1 MKSTYI
7 KPQFKDNT
15 NPRIGLVALSTDFSI
30 ERDFNS
36 IFLNL
41 PIDLFV
47 NRLPFYNPLTD
58 KNLVKMTEK
67 LTEVTENILPNQT
80 LDAVAYG
87 CTSGTIVAGI
97 DQIINKIQSAKPKC
111 KVITPITSAVNA
123 LKHLN
128 LKKISVFTPYPQA
141 INEKV
146 INYFKNEGFVI
157 QSFASFNLESDLDIG
172 KIDPQYLLEVL
183 TKIDTSDA
191 EALFISCTALPVFE
205 IIQELENKIKKI
217 VLSSN
222 QALIWDSI
230 RSVGYN
236 SSIEGYGKL
245 LRKN

>member
-87 CTSGTIVAGI
+87 CTSGTIVAGV
-97 DQIINKIQSAKPKC
+97 DQIINKIQSAKPNC

-146 INYFKNEGFVI
+146 INYFKNEGFDI

-172 KIDPQYLLEVL
+172 KIDPKYLLEVL
-183 TKIDTSDA
+183 TKMDTIDA
-191 EALFISCTALPVFE
+191 EALFISCTALPALE

-222 QALIWDSI
+222 QVLIWDSI

-245 LRKN
+245 LKKN

>member
-1 MKSTYI
+1 MKSTFV
-7 KPQFKDNT
+7 KPKFRDNT
-15 NPRIGLVALSTDFSI
+15 NSRVGLVALSTDFSI
-30 ERDFNS
+30 EKDFNS

-58 KNLVKMTEK
+58 KNLIKMTEK

-87 CTSGTIVAGI
+87 CTSGTIAAGI
-97 DQIINKIQSAKPKC
+97 DKIINKIQLAKPNC
-111 KVITPITSAVNA
+111 KVTTPITSAVNA
-123 LKHLN
+123 LKHLS
-128 LKKISVFTPYPQA
+128 LKKISIFTPYPQP

-146 INYFKNEGFVI
+146 INYFKNEGFDV
-157 QSFASFNLESDLDIG
+157 QSFASFNMESDLDIG
-172 KIDPQYLLEVL
+172 KIDPNYLLEVL
-183 TKIDTSDA
+183 TKMDTVNA
-191 EALFISCTALPVFE
+191 EALFISCTALPALE
-205 IIQELENKIKKI
+205 IIQKLENKIKKI

-222 QALIWDSI
+222 QTLIWDSI
-230 RSVGYN
+230 RSVGYD

>member
-87 CTSGTIVAGI
+87 CTSGTIVAGV
-97 DQIINKIQSAKPKC
+97 DQIINKIQSAKPNC

-205 IIQELENKIKKI
+205 IIQELEIKIKKI

>member
-97 DQIINKIQSAKPKC
+97 DQIINKIQSAKPNC

>member
-58 KNLVKMTEK
+58 KNLIKMTEK

-87 CTSGTIVAGI
+87 CTSGTIVAGV
-97 DQIINKIQSAKPKC
+97 DQIINKIQSAKPNC

-146 INYFKNEGFVI
+146 INYFKNEGFDV
-157 QSFASFNLESDLDIG
+157 QSFASFNMESDLDIG
-172 KIDPQYLLEVL
+172 KIDPNYLLEVL
-183 TKIDTSDA
+183 TKMDTVNA
-191 EALFISCTALPVFE
+191 EALFISCTALPALE
-205 IIQELENKIKKI
+205 IIQKLENKIKKI

-245 LRKN
+245 FKKN

>member
-1 MKSTYI
+1 MKSTFV
-7 KPQFKDNT
+7 KPKFRDNT
-15 NPRIGLVALSTDFSI
+15 NSRVGLVALSTDFSI
-30 ERDFNS
+30 EKDFNS

-58 KNLVKMTEK
+58 KNLIKMTEK

-87 CTSGTIVAGI
+87 CTSGTIAAGI
-97 DQIINKIQSAKPKC
+97 DKIINKIQLAKPNC
-111 KVITPITSAVNA
+111 KVTTPITSAVNA
-123 LKHLN
+123 LKHLS
-128 LKKISVFTPYPQA
+128 LKKISIFTPYPQP

-146 INYFKNEGFVI
+146 INYFKNEGFDI

>member
-87 CTSGTIVAGI
+87 CTSGTIVAGV
-97 DQIINKIQSAKPKC
+97 DQIINKIQSAKPNC

-222 QALIWDSI
+222 QVLIWDSI

-245 LRKN
+245 LKKN

>member
-1 MKSTYI
+1 MKSTFV
-7 KPQFKDNT
+7 KPKFRDNT
-15 NPRIGLVALSTDFSI
+15 NSRVGLVALSTDFSI
-30 ERDFNS
+30 EKDFNS

-58 KNLVKMTEK
+58 KNLIKMTEK

-87 CTSGTIVAGI
+87 CTSGTIAAGI
-97 DQIINKIQSAKPKC
+97 DKIINKIQLAKPNC
-111 KVITPITSAVNA
+111 KVTTPITSAVNA
-123 LKHLN
+123 LKHLS
-128 LKKISVFTPYPQA
+128 LKKISIFTPYPQP

-146 INYFKNEGFVI
+146 INYFKNEGFDV
-157 QSFASFNLESDLDIG
+157 QSFASFNMESDLDIG
-172 KIDPQYLLEVL
+172 KIDPNYLLEVL
-183 TKIDTSDA
+183 TKMDTVNA
-191 EALFISCTALPVFE
+191 EALFISCTALPAFK

-222 QALIWDSI
+222 QTLIWDSI
-230 RSVGYN
+230 RSVGYD

-245 LRKN
+245 LRKI

>member
-30 ERDFNS
+30 EKDFNS

-58 KNLVKMTEK
+58 KNLIKMTEK

-80 LDAVAYG
+80 LDTVAYG
-87 CTSGTIVAGI
+87 CTSGTIAAGVDEI
-97 DQIINKIQSAKPKC
+97 TNKIQSAKPNC
-111 KVITPITSAVNA
+111 KVTTPITSAVNA

-146 INYFKNEGFVI
+146 INYFKNEGFDI

-172 KIDPQYLLEVL
+172 KIDPKYLLEVL
-183 TKIDTSDA
+183 TKMDTVDA
-191 EALFISCTALPVFE
+191 EALFISCTALPAFE

-222 QALIWDSI
+222 QTLIWDSI
-230 RSVGYN
+230 RSVGHN

>member
-87 CTSGTIVAGI
+87 CTSGTIVAGV
-97 DQIINKIQSAKPKC
+97 DQIINKIQSAKPNC

-123 LKHLN
+123 LKHLS

-217 VLSSN
+217 ILSSN

>member
-58 KNLVKMTEK
+58 KNLIKMTEK

-87 CTSGTIVAGI
+87 CTSGTIVAGV
-97 DQIINKIQSAKPKC
+97 DQIINKIQSAKPNC

-128 LKKISVFTPYPQA
+128 LKKISVFTPYPRA

-146 INYFKNEGFVI
+146 INYFKNEGFDV
-157 QSFASFNLESDLDIG
+157 QSFASFNMESDLDIG
-172 KIDPQYLLEVL
+172 KIDPNYLLEVL
-183 TKIDTSDA
+183 TKMDTVNA
-191 EALFISCTALPVFE
+191 EALFISCTALPALE
-205 IIQELENKIKKI
+205 IIQKLENKIKKI

-222 QALIWDSI
+222 QTLIWDSI
-230 RSVGYN
+230 RSVGYD

-245 LRKN
+245 LRKI

>member
-87 CTSGTIVAGI
+87 CTSGAIVAGI
-97 DQIINKIQSAKPKC
+97 DQIINKIQSAKPNC
-111 KVITPITSAVNA
+111 KVTTPITSAVNA

>member
-30 ERDFNS
+30 EKDFNS

-80 LDAVAYG
+80 LDTVAYG
-87 CTSGTIVAGI
+87 CTSGTIAAGI
-97 DQIINKIQSAKPKC
+97 DQIINKIQSAKPNC

>member
-87 CTSGTIVAGI
+87 CTSGTIVAGV
-97 DQIINKIQSAKPKC
+97 DQIINKIQSAKPNC

-128 LKKISVFTPYPQA
+128 LKKISVFTPYPQP

-146 INYFKNEGFVI
+146 INYFKNEGFDI

-172 KIDPQYLLEVL
+172 KIDPKYLLEVL
-183 TKIDTSDA
+183 TKMDTVDA
-191 EALFISCTALPVFE
+191 EALFISCTALPAFE

-222 QALIWDSI
+222 QTLIWDSI

>member
-58 KNLVKMTEK
+58 KNLIKMTEK

-87 CTSGTIVAGI
+87 CTSGTIAAGI
-97 DQIINKIQSAKPKC
+97 DKIINKIQLAKPNC
-111 KVITPITSAVNA
+111 KVTTPITSAVNA
-123 LKHLN
+123 LKHLS
-128 LKKISVFTPYPQA
+128 LKKISIFTPYPQP

-146 INYFKNEGFVI
+146 INYFKNEGFDV
-157 QSFASFNLESDLDIG
+157 QSFASFNMESDLDIG
-172 KIDPQYLLEVL
+172 KIDPNYLLEVL
-183 TKIDTSDA
+183 TKMDTVNA
-191 EALFISCTALPVFE
+191 EALFISCTALPALE
-205 IIQELENKIKKI
+205 IIQKLENKIKKI

-222 QALIWDSI
+222 QVLIWDSI
-230 RSVGYN
+230 RSVGHN

>member
-30 ERDFNS
+30 EKDFNS

-58 KNLVKMTEK
+58 KNLVQMTEK

-80 LDAVAYG
+80 LDTVAYG
-87 CTSGTIVAGI
+87 CTSGTIAAGI
-97 DQIINKIQSAKPKC
+97 DQIINKIQSAKPNC
-111 KVITPITSAVNA
+111 KVTTPITSAVNA

-128 LKKISVFTPYPQA
+128 LKKISVFTPYPQP

-146 INYFKNEGFVI
+146 INYFKKEGFDVR
-157 QSFASFNLESDLDIG
+157 SFASFNLESDLEIG
-172 KIDPQYLLEVL
+172 KVDPQYLLEVL

-222 QALIWDSI
+222 QVLIWDSI

-245 LRKN
+245 LKKN

>member
-87 CTSGTIVAGI
+87 CTSGTIVAGV
-97 DQIINKIQSAKPKC
+97 DQIINKIQSAKPNC

-123 LKHLN
+123 LKHLS

>member
-58 KNLVKMTEK
+58 KNLIKMTEK

-87 CTSGTIVAGI
+87 CTSGTIAAGI
-97 DQIINKIQSAKPKC
+97 DKIINKIQLAKPNC
-111 KVITPITSAVNA
+111 KVTTPITSAVNA
-123 LKHLN
+123 LKHLS
-128 LKKISVFTPYPQA
+128 LKKISIFTPYPQP

-146 INYFKNEGFVI
+146 INYFKNEGFDV

-172 KIDPQYLLEVL
+172 KIDPNYLLEVL
-183 TKIDTSDA
+183 TKMDTVNA
-191 EALFISCTALPVFE
+191 EALFISCTALPALE
-205 IIQELENKIKKI
+205 IIQKLENKIKK
-217 VLSSN
+217 
-222 QALIWDSI
+222 
-230 RSVGYN
+230 
-236 SSIEGYGKL
+236 
-245 LRKN
+245 

>member
-80 LDAVAYG
+80 LDTVAYG
-87 CTSGTIVAGI
+87 CTSGTIAAGI
-97 DQIINKIQSAKPKC
+97 DQIINKIQSAKPNC

-217 VLSSN
+217 ILSSN

>member
-1 MKSTYI
+1 MRSTII
-7 KPQFKDNT
+7 KAKFKDNT
-15 NPRIGLVALSTDFSI
+15 NSKIGLVALSTDFSI
-30 ERDFNS
+30 EKDFNS

-58 KNLVKMTEK
+58 KNLIKMTEK

-80 LDAVAYG
+80 LDTVAYG
-87 CTSGTIVAGI
+87 CTSGTIAAGVDEI
-97 DQIINKIQSAKPKC
+97 TNKIQSAKPNC
-111 KVITPITSAVNA
+111 KVTTPITSAVNA
-123 LKHLN
+123 LKHLS
-128 LKKISVFTPYPQA
+128 LKKISIFTPYPQP

-146 INYFKNEGFVI
+146 INYFKNEGFDI

-172 KIDPQYLLEVL
+172 KIDPKYLLEVL
-183 TKIDTSDA
+183 TKMDTVDA
-191 EALFISCTALPVFE
+191 EALFISCTALPAFE

-222 QALIWDSI
+222 QTLIWDSI

-236 SSIEGYGKL
+236 SSIKGYGKL

>member
-30 ERDFNS
+30 EKDFNS

-87 CTSGTIVAGI
+87 CTSGTIVAGV
-97 DQIINKIQSAKPKC
+97 DQIINKIQSAKPNC

-146 INYFKNEGFVI
+146 INYFKNEGFDI

>member
-87 CTSGTIVAGI
+87 CTSGTIVAGV
-97 DQIINKIQSAKPKC
+97 DQIINKIQLAKPNC

>member
-1 MKSTYI
+1 MRPTII
-7 KPQFKDNT
+7 KAKFKDNT
-15 NPRIGLVALSTDFSI
+15 NSKIGLVALSTDFSI
-30 ERDFNS
+30 EKDFNS

-47 NRLPFYNPLTD
+47 NRLPFYNPLTNE
-58 KNLVKMTEK
+58 NLVKMTEK

-87 CTSGTIVAGI
+87 CTSGTIVAGV
-97 DQIINKIQSAKPKC
+97 DQIINKIQSAKPNC

-146 INYFKNEGFVI
+146 INYFKNEGFAI